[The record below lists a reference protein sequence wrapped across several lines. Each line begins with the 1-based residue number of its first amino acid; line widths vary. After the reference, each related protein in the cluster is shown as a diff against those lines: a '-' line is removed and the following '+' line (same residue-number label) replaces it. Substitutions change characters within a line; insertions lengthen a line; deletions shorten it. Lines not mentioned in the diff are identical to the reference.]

1 MISSQ
6 PFSLNEISKTQKF
19 LYERLQKGIAIDKP
33 LSTVLLETCDAYYNT
48 PVHDLQGLKSRNTKI
63 KGDIFEYFC
72 QIYLEKIYGLKQV
85 WLLSELPDDI
95 RQQLGLHTRDLGI
108 DLIGIDTQDRY
119 YAIQAKFRKRPED
132 SNKKIV
138 LTWKALSTFY
148 GLCARTGPY
157 YRYIVMTT
165 ADYVRRVGHK
175 TAQDI
180 TIGWGSIKKIT
191 HFQWLDSFQSQTL
204 QQTSLTPQTSQTSLT
219 PQISQTNDTSNLSRE
234 KLREKRLQYYSTL
247 SVNNKLEQQ
256 PDKKIIPES
265 I

>member
-1 MISSQ
+1 MISS
-6 PFSLNEISKTQKF
+6 PHHISISQTQKF

-119 YAIQAKFRKRPED
+119 YAIQAKFRKRPD

-191 HFQWLDSFQSQTL
+191 HFQWLDSFHSK
-204 QQTSLTPQTSQTSLT
+204 QTSLTSQTQQTSQTNKS
-219 PQISQTNDTSNLSRE
+219 NDDDTSNLSRE

>member
-1 MISSQ
+1 MISS
-6 PFSLNEISKTQKF
+6 PHHISISQTQKF

-119 YAIQAKFRKRPED
+119 YAIQAKFRKRPD

-191 HFQWLDSFQSQTL
+191 HFQWLDSFHS
-204 QQTSLTPQTSQTSLT
+204 QQTSLTHQTSQTQQT
-219 PQISQTNDTSNLSRE
+219 SQTNKSNDDDTSNLSRE